1 MGLTHKGESDGKVGF
16 GSGKQRDRLLWLGE
30 DELPLTCSLEEYL
43 ASAAVL
49 DATQVYSPE
58 WPAVTALM
66 LRRLENESSSDTFT
80 GNRDPKG
87 LPSLSHRIVSGGSPC
102 ATPQMTRVRAPSGR
116 PSNGKA
122 NDSILGGTVE
132 MEQSER
138 IGAMA
143 NQLTIGCVVNMDR
156 IERLIRI

>member
-1 MGLTHKGESDGKVGF
+1 M
-16 GSGKQRDRLLWLGE
+16 
-30 DELPLTCSLEEYL
+30 TCSLDEYL

-66 LRRLENESSSDTFT
+66 LRRLENESSSDTLT

-87 LPSLSHRIVSGGSPC
+87 LPSLSHRMVSGGSPC

-132 MEQSER
+132 REQSER
-138 IGAMA
+138 IGGMMD
-143 NQLTIGCVVNMDR
+143 QLAIGCVLISIKRWTRVLKHNGATFEFVQEMRIDISALAHKKITTAKVKKNM
-156 IERLIRI
+156 